1 MSKNKEEI
9 DKKLNELGR
18 LIVRLHISLLNRKFK
33 YIESDFEAIGNCLAE
48 LKELNNEEQ
57 ANI

>member
-48 LKELNNEEQ
+48 LKELNNEE
-57 ANI
+57 